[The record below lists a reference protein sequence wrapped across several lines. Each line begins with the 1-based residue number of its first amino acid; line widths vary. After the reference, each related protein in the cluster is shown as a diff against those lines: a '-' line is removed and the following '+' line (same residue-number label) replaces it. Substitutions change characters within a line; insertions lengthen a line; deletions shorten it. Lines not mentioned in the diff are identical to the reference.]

1 MSPFYAAAVATDNAS
16 ASALAEITAWKRHLP
31 GMESL
36 LDLLRLRL
44 LEPGASSERL
54 GDDKPVFDSL

>member
-36 LDLLRLRL
+36 LDLLITFVGTRRV
-44 LEPGASSERL
+44 R
-54 GDDKPVFDSL
+54 